1 MTQHTNPVPVT
12 AEDRVAAWPFRPSC
26 YKDDRLTREKWNDG
40 VYDDVAPCIQAFA
53 RHRLAQ
59 STPVDAPSGEGLHLP
74 WTADPD
80 DRPGYEW
87 NWHVLDAKGDRV
99 CFMANGPDSE
109 AKVRHLVATANTLRT
124 AAAPEP
130 ADYGPGDKADCGH
143 WNPIWFAGNPFWNE
157 VMGGPDAKDDPGG
170 VLCLTCFAKRA
181 GDVVIRVSRVSEP
194 AEYHSADCT
203 RNTIGYY
210 EQCGCG
216 PADELDPAGD
226 GETRIINGEIVPVE
240 RMPTSLAMG
249 EEMPET
255 ADARTPDDVVEALA
269 QFLHDEGGF
278 GDSYPDRTWPAHPD
292 DDGRREGGFVKI
304 VPVHAQEHFRDVAR
318 RWCRSKTA
326 ALTASGDAR
335 ERTLLA
341 VLRLPMPDF
350 GPRGEPATEA
360 AARIWKA
367 ARYDEARALLDT
379 PPAGDGGGV

>member
-59 STPVDAPSGEGLHLP
+59 STPVDAPSGEALVLVPRGP
-74 WTADPD
+74 TAEMVSAGNDCIYD
-80 DRPGYEW
+80 QSGDTRASAI
-87 NWHVLDAKGDRV
+87 WHAMLDAV
-99 CFMANGPDSE
+99 PA
-109 AKVRHLVATANTLRT
+109 TLRT